1 MNPAIQGMNKNF
13 KSLKNPAQIKKLL
26 VNYTAVAAANAV
38 LFHEISDEDDVKAHV
53 LTDWIRGAYT
63 MIPTLG
69 IPLKIPKPYSTARL
83 AMNLGENIVHAAYG
97 YKTPNDVLFDS
108 LRDVIVLFD
117 PVGGGSSSIV
127 NYFPTFAS
135 PLIQVA
141 VNRNWLDDAIVK
153 RQVAG
158 IPAYLQPNYSTPAEY
173 SKIAE
178 IVYGASGGFLD
189 FNPSIYEYLADAY
202 LKPGS
207 IGDVW
212 DSVQYIMDKTTDK
225 KTQKIMQSFVTGR
238 IYDDLREDQKAYL
251 YPFWDIYEKT
261 NSRGLTQKELDYYFE
276 SGVVLMKM
284 QKLSPE
290 LFSEGIMNMMR
301 NYDWVNPT
309 DITKAANR
317 GAKKADIAIKK
328 YGYKI
333 DLEEV
338 KEKAI
343 QRAKGEIR
351 LETPIIEKVGS
362 DIPKINE

>member
-1 MNPAIQGMNKNF
+1 
-13 KSLKNPAQIKKLL
+13 
-26 VNYTAVAAANAV
+26 
-38 LFHEISDEDDVKAHV
+38 
-53 LTDWIRGAYT
+53 
-63 MIPTLG
+63 
-69 IPLKIPKPYSTARL
+69 
-83 AMNLGENIVHAAYG
+83 
-97 YKTPNDVLFDS
+97 
-108 LRDVIVLFD
+108 
-117 PVGGGSSSIV
+117 
-127 NYFPTFAS
+127 
-135 PLIQVA
+135 
-141 VNRNWLDDAIVK
+141 
-153 RQVAG
+153 
-158 IPAYLQPNYSTPAEY
+158 
-173 SKIAE
+173 
-178 IVYGASGGFLD
+178 
-189 FNPSIYEYLADAY
+189 LADAY